1 LKILITGSTGQLG
14 KALLRQAKESI
25 ESVIGLTHRQLDIT
39 DNTRL
44 EKVFADRQPAVAI
57 NAAAYTDVDRSEQE
71 PQKAF
76 AVNARGPSYLAA
88 CCAKYDIPLVHIS
101 TDYVFDGIKN
111 SPYKE
116 TDPIAPLG
124 IYGQSK
130 ADGEHAVRTICQRH
144 IIIRTAWLYGVDGR
158 NFVKTMLRLG
168 RVKESLRVVAD
179 QHGSPTCADDLA
191 AAICVIVHRIRH
203 KENIRWG
210 TYHFN
215 GQGVTTWYEFA
226 DTIFDYARRIGNMRL
241 QRLEPITTAEYPT
254 PARRPPYSVLDC
266 TQIQANFGIA
276 PTPWR
281 QSLKQTVE
289 RLMGQRFGSPGL

>member
-14 KALLRQAKESI
+14 KALLRQAKESP
-25 ESVIGLTHRQLDIT
+25 ESVFGLARRQLDIT
-39 DNTRL
+39 DTTRL
-44 EKVFADRQPAVAI
+44 EKVFADRQPALVI
-57 NAAAYTDVDRSEQE
+57 NAAAYTDVDRAEQE
-71 PQKAF
+71 PQRAF
-76 AVNARGPSYLAA
+76 AANAQGPSYLGA

-101 TDYVFDGIKN
+101 TDYVFDGTKD

-116 TDPIAPLG
+116 TDSIAPLG

-130 ADGEHAVRTICQRH
+130 ADGEHAVRTVCEKHVIL
-144 IIIRTAWLYGVDGR
+144 RTAWLYGVDGR
-158 NFVKTMLRLG
+158 NFVKTMLKLG
-168 RVKESLRVVAD
+168 RERESLRVVAD
-179 QHGSPTCADDLA
+179 QHGSPTCTDDLA
-191 AAICVIVHRIRH
+191 AAIFDIVRRIPR
-203 KENIRWG
+203 KKNIPWG

-226 DTIFDYARRIGNMRL
+226 NTIFDYARRFGQMRL
-241 QRLEPITTAEYPT
+241 QRVEPITTAEYPT

-266 TQIQANFGIA
+266 AQIRANFGIA

-289 RLMGQRFGSPGL
+289 RLMGQHCGSPGL

>member
-1 LKILITGSTGQLG
+1 MKILITGSTGQLG
-14 KALLRQAKESI
+14 KALLRQADAAPEP
-25 ESVIGLTHRQLDIT
+25 VIGFTHRQLDIT
-39 DNTRL
+39 DTTRL
-44 EKVFADRQPAVAI
+44 EKALADRQPAVVI

-76 AVNARGPSYLAA
+76 AVNTKGPSYLAA
-88 CCAKYDIPLVHIS
+88 CCAKSDIPLVHIS
-101 TDYVFDGIKN
+101 TDYVFDGTKN

-130 ADGEHAVRTICQRH
+130 ADGEHAVRTLCARH
-144 IIIRTAWLYGVDGR
+144 VIIRTAWLYGVDGR
-158 NFVKTMLRLG
+158 NFVKTMLKLG
-168 RVKESLRVVAD
+168 RERESLRVVAD
-179 QHGSPTCADDLA
+179 QYGSPTCADDLA
-191 AAICVIVHRIRH
+191 AAVYVILRRIRH
-203 KENIRWG
+203 KKNIPWG

-215 GQGVTTWYEFA
+215 GKGVTTWYEFA
-226 DTIFDYARRIGNMRL
+226 DTIFDYARRFGKMRL
-241 QRLEPITTAEYPT
+241 QRVEPITTAEYPT

-266 TQIQANFGIA
+266 ARIKANFGIT

-289 RLMGQRFGSPGL
+289 RLMGWHFGSPGL

>member
-1 LKILITGSTGQLG
+1 MKVLITGSTGQLG
-14 KALLRQAKESI
+14 KALLRQAKESS
-25 ESVIGLTHRQLDIT
+25 ESVIGLTRRQLDIT
-39 DNTRL
+39 DTAQL
-44 EKVFADRQPAVAI
+44 EKVLADHPHSAVV

-76 AVNARGPSYLAA
+76 AVNTQGPSYLAV

-101 TDYVFDGIKN
+101 TDYVFDGTKN

-124 IYGQSK
+124 IYGLSK
-130 ADGEHAVRTICQRH
+130 ADGEDAVRTNCERH
-144 IIIRTAWLYGVDGR
+144 VIMRTAWLYGVDGR
-158 NFVKTMLRLG
+158 NFVKTMLKLG
-168 RVKESLRVVAD
+168 RERESVRVVAD
-179 QHGSPTCADDLA
+179 QYGSPTCNDDLA
-191 AAICVIVHRIRH
+191 AAIFVIVRRIRH
-203 KENIRWG
+203 EENIPWG

-215 GQGVTTWYEFA
+215 GNGVTTWYEFA
-226 DTIFDYARRIGNMRL
+226 ESIFDYARRFGKMRL
-241 QRLEPITTAEYPT
+241 QRVEPITTAEYPT

-266 TQIQANFGIA
+266 AQIKANFGIA

-289 RLMGQRFGSPGL
+289 RLMDQGFGSP